1 VGTPVCRGEGGRGSR
16 MAGGWVAEG
25 GGRGGGG
32 GGLHSSNG
40 MREPLSNRCRGGAR
54 SPRWL
59 LRTLMSFSLG
69 PRPPSLRH
77 PVRPATHSTAPA
89 SSSSTFDAALCA
101 IRRCAAAAAATAT
114 ATITAAAA
122 VVALSFSLALPYSRL
137 LTAAGVLFL
146 RPLRFLS
153 SSLAPREAAMT
164 RVNLPQTPDRY
175 RRTSAFLSLSLSL
188 SLLLRFFLRPTA
200 DNCHPASPP
209 RTPPSLPPSLLP
221 LAAVAVAAHPATNLL
236 RMLALCARLAPNV

>member
-1 VGTPVCRGEGGRGSR
+1 MGTPVCRGEGGRGSR
-16 MAGGWVAEG
+16 IAGGWVAEG
-25 GGRGGGG
+25 GGREGGG

-89 SSSSTFDAALCA
+89 SFSSTFDAAPCA
-101 IRRCAAAAAATAT
+101 TRRCAAAATTAAATA
-114 ATITAAAA
+114 
-122 VVALSFSLALPYSRL
+122 VVAFSLPLRYSAASHGDRYPFPLLAFLSFSPAL
-137 LTAAGVLFL
+137 
-146 RPLRFLS
+146 
-153 SSLAPREAAMT
+153 REAAMT

-175 RRTSAFLSLSLSL
+175 RRTSASLSRRS
-188 SLLLRFFLRPTA
+188 SASSFTLLPTTA
-200 DNCHPASPP
+200 TLLIPYSPLP
-209 RTPPSLPPSLLP
+209 LLPPLFVRGSRRRTPCNEPS
-221 LAAVAVAAHPATNLL
+221 TNAGECSA
-236 RMLALCARLAPNV
+236 LALNV